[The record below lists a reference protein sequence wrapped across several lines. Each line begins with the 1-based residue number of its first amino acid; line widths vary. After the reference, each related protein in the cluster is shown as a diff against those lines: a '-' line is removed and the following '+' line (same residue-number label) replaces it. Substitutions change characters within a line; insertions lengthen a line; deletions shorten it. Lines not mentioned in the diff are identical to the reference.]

1 MKLMRQDILD
11 FDDIIIKTPLC
22 MSIVDSR
29 KVVDRIEKD
38 LWILSCTFEGDFIQI
53 SRLHRFL

>member
-38 LWILSCTFEGDFIQI
+38 LWIFFLFI
-53 SRLHRFL
+53 